1 MNYAFRTGLP
11 KTDGSYEID
20 FSHVELATL
29 DEEHLDE
36 RAGIGGSGDF
46 KTIWTNGK
54 GVRAEGDANAR
65 LDWDGVDSN
74 GNGIANDDNGVDD
87 KGVAVDLNVNDPLG
101 KAGSPCTDPNDDQAG
116 LQRLTSHN
124 DWAFLNTKLRAP
136 GEEQSS
142 DEEGASEPTVA
153 DLVTALEN
161 RDQIFFPDQAV
172 RLRPARAGFR
182 DDVLGV
188 ALDAGNV
195 YAVHNSRS
203 AATGAI
209 DGKGSLA
216 VLDRKT
222 LTVQSQIAV
231 GLDARAVAVNPVTS
245 RAYVVNRGTGT
256 GSTLSVVN
264 TATRKVI
271 ASINL
276 GQVAADVAVNTKLNR
291 VYISN
296 PGQEDI
302 QVLNGA
308 NNALLAPVQ
317 VGKGLGG
324 LAVDEAT
331 GTVYVTMSSRGAG
344 NDFAKLGRV
353 RDNGATRS
361 VLPSLDL
368 GDPGVQ
374 PVDVAFDAQRARLFI
389 AGLGGGNVSPSVIVI
404 GATLGIELARIPV
417 ANPLRAISL
426 NADTGQA
433 FAAGDRGV
441 EVVDENA
448 MRVVR
453 HIDAG
458 IAFSVGTANGR
469 QIYTGDFLD
478 GTLRR
483 LASSGGEP
491 R

>member
-1 MNYAFRTGLP
+1 M
-11 KTDGSYEID
+11 
-20 FSHVELATL
+20 
-29 DEEHLDE
+29 
-36 RAGIGGSGDF
+36 
-46 KTIWTNGK
+46 
-54 GVRAEGDANAR
+54 
-65 LDWDGVDSN
+65 
-74 GNGIANDDNGVDD
+74 
-87 KGVAVDLNVNDPLG
+87 
-101 KAGSPCTDPNDDQAG
+101 
-116 LQRLTSHN
+116 
-124 DWAFLNTKLRAP
+124 
-136 GEEQSS
+136 
-142 DEEGASEPTVA
+142 
-153 DLVTALEN
+153 
-161 RDQIFFPDQAV
+161 
-172 RLRPARAGFR
+172 
-182 DDVLGV
+182 LGV
-188 ALDAGNV
+188 AFDAGNV
-195 YAVHNSRS
+195 YAVHNSRA

-353 RDNGATRS
+353 RDNGATRTRAAVDRPRRS
-361 VLPSLDL
+361 GRPGRLTSPSTPARAASSSPGRRRKSRERDL
-368 GDPGVQ
+368 MSSWTTAAAKLRDCLRHRQASPRRAAVDETRCAGDVKRTVGAPCGDPRRLSRRRGGPPAADGAHEPAWRSGV
-374 PVDVAFDAQRARLFI
+374 V
-389 AGLGGGNVSPSVIVI
+389 
-404 GATLGIELARIPV
+404 T
-417 ANPLRAISL
+417 
-426 NADTGQA
+426 T
-433 FAAGDRGV
+433 
-441 EVVDENA
+441 
-448 MRVVR
+448 MYVR
-453 HIDAG
+453 IDAG
-458 IAFSVGTANGR
+458 
-469 QIYTGDFLD
+469 D
-478 GTLRR
+478 GGEQVERDHQRSPRLTLRDPADEESAR
-483 LASSGGEP
+483 IRRRRRASISVCRPHQASRPGSADSP
-491 R
+491 VRHASR